1 MKRVWL
7 LLLVCV
13 LIATMAGCR
22 ENDGEEETIPGE
34 ETREE
39 REAAKIEEEAEKEEE
54 KEEEKEVEEP
64 EREEAAPEEEE
75 EAEPEETGTIAGRVV
90 DGHGARVEVVVEGET
105 YEDEADEEGYYRIE
119 GVPVGEHEVTADYRD
134 FEEGTRTAP
143 PLEEEGDEVT
153 VDFELESA
161 IESYRVTFKETNGL
175 SGVEMVIYNEEDL
188 DDDHIQTW
196 ATTDETGEG
205 EAELT
210 DDRYWFIAE
219 SEGYSDYKGSFV
231 VDGQEKTVEF
241 SLE

>member
-13 LIATMAGCR
+13 LIAAMAGCR
-22 ENDGEEETIPGE
+22 ENDGEEKTIPRE

-39 REAAKIEEEAEKEEE
+39 REVVEIEEEEE

-75 EAEPEETGTIAGRVV
+75 EAEPEVTGTITGRVV
-90 DGHGARVEVVVEGET
+90 DILGARVKVVVEGET
-105 YEDEADEEGYYRIE
+105 YEDETDDEGYYRIE
-119 GVPVGEHEVTADYRD
+119 GVPAGEHEVTAEHRH
-134 FEEGTRTAP
+134 FEEGTRISP
-143 PLEEEGDEVT
+143 PIEEEGDEVT

-161 IESYRVTFKETNGL
+161 FESYRVTFRETNGF
-175 SGVEMVIYNEEDL
+175 SGVEIVIYNEEDL

-196 ATTDETGEG
+196 VTTGGTGET

-210 DDRYWFIAE
+210 DDRYWFTAE